1 MKQLNLYIEQGSDFI
16 KNIILHD
23 KNDIPLNLNDKT
35 ITSFI
40 TEGLSTSPIA
50 EFIITIL
57 DSTNGLVQIQLPNSI
72 TRTLNGTCYYDITVV
87 DGTIVT
93 IGAIG
98 LIKVNFNVL

>member
-35 ITSFI
+35 IT
-40 TEGLSTSPIA
+40 
-50 EFIITIL
+50 
-57 DSTNGLVQIQLPNSI
+57 
-72 TRTLNGTCYYDITVV
+72 LNGTCYYDITVV